1 MPAMSARRIFMAKFL
16 YKAKT
21 GPDKTI
27 EGNIEADSE
36 QMAANKL
43 MQSGYYPIWIK
54 KETAQGSEFRVQR
67 IRAKEIAAFTRQLSE
82 LLNSGLALYNSL
94 NVIENQTENAQL
106 RLVIRGMKDSIKDG
120 NSFSGSL
127 KKYPNV
133 FSDVYVN
140 LVKSGE
146 AGSLL
151 NEVLGNIADFL
162 DKEED
167 MKAKIMAALSYP
179 ILMGIVGA
187 LTIFILI
194 TFVAPRLVN
203 MLTDMGQTLPLA
215 TRILIGLSDFIK
227 RYWVLIIVFIG
238 ASALLLKSAMQQP
251 VVKMNI
257 DRLKLKLPVFGNMV
271 KHAELA
277 RFTRMLSALL
287 KNGVPMLSSL
297 KITSGII
304 ENRIIKEDLDF
315 IHDDVKAGSTLALA
329 IKKRKNFPILIS
341 NMTAVG
347 EQGGFLDRMLLN
359 IAHTYEVELDRIV
372 KVITSLL
379 EPIFILAIGLVV
391 GFIVIAMLL
400 PIFQI
405 SLTAH

>member
-1 MPAMSARRIFMAKFL
+1 MAKFI
-16 YKAKT
+16 YKAKK
-21 GPDKTI
+21 GPDEI
-27 EGNIEADSE
+27 LDGVIEADSE

-54 KETAQGSEFRVQR
+54 KETAQDSEFRVQR

-82 LLNSGLALYNSL
+82 LLNSGLALYNAL

-106 RLVIRGMKDSIKDG
+106 RLVVRGMKDSIKDG
-120 NSFSGSL
+120 DSFSDSL

-133 FSDVYVN
+133 FSNVYVN

-167 MKAKIMAALSYP
+167 MKAKIIAALSYP

-194 TFVAPRLVN
+194 TFVVPKLVN
-203 MLTDMGQTLPLA
+203 MLTDMGQALPLP
-215 TRILIGLSDFIK
+215 TRILIGLGDFI
-227 RYWVLIIVFIG
+227 RHYWVLIVIFI
-238 ASALLLKSAMQQP
+238 SINALLLKRAMLQP
-251 VVKMNI
+251 IVKMNI
-257 DRLKLKLPVFGNMV
+257 DRLKLKLPVFGNLV

-277 RFTRMLSALL
+277 RFARMLSALL
-287 KNGVPMLSSL
+287 KNGVPVLYSL

-315 IHDDVKAGSTLALA
+315 IHDDVKAGSTLAAA
-329 IKKRKNFPILIS
+329 IKKRKNFPVLIS
-341 NMTAVG
+341 NIVAVG

-359 IAHTYEVELDRIV
+359 IANTYEIELDRIV

-379 EPIFILAIGLVV
+379 EPIFILIIGGVV

>member
-1 MPAMSARRIFMAKFL
+1 MAKFI
-16 YKAKT
+16 YKAKK
-21 GPDKTI
+21 GPDEI
-27 EGNIEADSE
+27 LEGTIEADSE

-43 MQSGYYPIWIK
+43 MQSGYYPVWIK
-54 KETAQGSEFRVQR
+54 KQEIAQGVEGRNR
-67 IRAKEIAAFTRQLSE
+67 KIRAKELASFTRQLSE
-82 LLNSGLALYNSL
+82 LLSSGLTLYNAL

-106 RLVIRGMKDSIKDG
+106 RLVIRDIKDSIRDG
-120 NSFSGSL
+120 NSFSDSL
-127 KKYPNV
+127 KKYPNI
-133 FSDVYVN
+133 FSNVYVN
-140 LVKSGE
+140 LIKSGE

-167 MKAKIMAALSYP
+167 MKAKIIAALSYP
-179 ILMGIVGA
+179 ILMGAVGA

-203 MLTDMGQTLPLA
+203 MLTDMGQALPLP
-215 TRILIGLSDFIK
+215 TMILINLSDFIK
-227 RYWVLIIVFIG
+227 HYWVLIIVFIG
-238 ASALLLKSAMQQP
+238 ASSLLLKSAMQQP
-251 VVKMNI
+251 AVKMNI

-297 KITSGII
+297 KIISGII
-304 ENRIIKEDLDF
+304 ENQVIKKDLDF
-315 IHDDVKAGSTLALA
+315 IYDDVRAGSTLALA

-341 NMTAVG
+341 NMAAVG

-359 IAHTYEVELDRIV
+359 IANTYEIELDRII

-379 EPIFILAIGLVV
+379 EPIFILIIGSIV
-391 GFIVIAMLL
+391 GFIVIAILL